1 MEGWDKK
8 KLRRVHGTPVH
19 VIVYKLVFRNVSKE

>member
-8 KLRRVHGTPVH
+8 NLRRVHGTPVH
-19 VIVYKLVFRNVSKE
+19 VIVYIVGVQKCE